1 MNILTY
7 REWWRKVKVARWSGL
22 GLVGFG
28 SEDLQL
34 SSRLLVGKFVPT
46 LPPTN
51 FPIISLV
58 LSDILILFL
67 SFLYRVCSG
76 LRMMKVQVHR
86 SAYFSLWSSGFF
98 KNFLFI
104 FFTCE
109 VRLQVL
115 SCLFSFSSE
124 GNRLLCCWA
133 GGGPGLWLLGCYTGP
148 TSLGRLSILFCC
160 VVLEGSWKYRFYRS
174 LRS

>member
-1 MNILTY
+1 MMFNQFWTCSHIVNIFTY
-7 REWWRKVKVARWSGL
+7 REWWQKVKVARWSCL

-67 SFLYRVCSG
+67 SFLYRVWSG

-86 SAYFSLWSSGFF
+86 SAYFSLWSSGCF

-109 VRLQVL
+109 V
-115 SCLFSFSSE
+115 CLRPWGASIYLV
-124 GNRLLCCWA
+124 LLCCFR
-133 GGGPGLWLLGCYTGP
+133 GELKIYI
-148 TSLGRLSILFCC
+148 LSEFT
-160 VVLEGSWKYRFYRS
+160 
-174 LRS
+174 